1 MIKLHNLILSYTFEV
16 LIIKTGIEMLTLTK
30 AEERIMQILW
40 KIEKGFIND
49 LLKHFP
55 EPKPPYN
62 SVSTIVRVLVKKEIV
77 GFKAYGKTYEYY
89 PLISKEE
96 YRNGQLNRLTKNYF
110 GNSLKQVVNFFS
122 ENKNLDIKE
131 VDEVMKILEEIK
143 KEKGKK

>member
-1 MIKLHNLILSYTFEV
+1 MV
-16 LIIKTGIEMLTLTK
+16 TLTK

-49 LLKHFP
+49 ILEHFP

-89 PLISKEE
+89 PLVSKEE

-110 GNSLKQVVNFFS
+110 GNSLKQVVSFFS

-131 VDEVMKILEEIK
+131 VDEVMKMLEEIK
-143 KEKGKK
+143 KAKG

>member
-1 MIKLHNLILSYTFEV
+1 MYYLKISYSFDV
-16 LIIKTGIEMLTLTK
+16 LIIKTVVEMVTLTK

-49 LLKHFP
+49 ILEHFP
-55 EPKPPYN
+55 EPRPPYN

-122 ENKNLDIKE
+122 ENKNLDMKE
-131 VDEVMKILEEIK
+131 VEEVMKMLEEIK
-143 KEKGKK
+143 KQKDK

>member
-1 MIKLHNLILSYTFEV
+1 MV
-16 LIIKTGIEMLTLTK
+16 TLTI
-30 AEERIMQILW
+30 AEEKIMQILW

-49 LLKHFP
+49 ILEHFP

-89 PLISKEE
+89 PMISKDE
-96 YRNGQLNRLTKNYF
+96 YRNSQLNRLTKNYF

-131 VDEVMKILEEIK
+131 VDEVMKMLEEIK
-143 KEKGKK
+143 KAKGESEN